1 MLSLHEQLQAIKAK
15 SAPLITAE
23 VAAAMKNAF
32 DELKRNKVLEKAL
45 KVGDAAPAF
54 ALPDTEGE
62 IVSSEALL
70 KQGPLV
76 VLFYRGKW

>member
-1 MLSLHEQLQAIKAK
+1 MLSLHDQLQAIKAK
-15 SAPLITAE
+15 SAPMITSE
-23 VAAAMKNAF
+23 VAAAMKKALG
-32 DELKRNKVLEKAL
+32 ELKQNKVLEQAL

-54 ALPDTEGE
+54 ALPNTEGE
-62 IVSSEALL
+62 IVHSEGLL